1 MAQAKCGYISFV
13 SQLGTIDIS
22 KDASNFKMFIAGSW
36 YLIKV
41 PFPWFSPLASH
52 SHNTINSVIS
62 TAVTTWAIVCDQ
74 RSWTSKRSL
83 LIAGTRLG
91 SGRESHKLFPS
102 HIIPLPKLRVNH
114 FGVTPDPLAS
124 VPSRPA
130 QRIIYQR
137 AIVRLD
143 GYPLLLPS
151 RPGPPAELQ
160 LQSQRRAR
168 KLRGLSRAN
177 ELWGG

>member
-1 MAQAKCGYISFV
+1 M
-13 SQLGTIDIS
+13 L
-22 KDASNFKMFIAGSW
+22 FIVGPW
-36 YLIKV
+36 YLIKL

-52 SHNTINSVIS
+52 SHNAINSVIS
-62 TAVTTWAIVCDQ
+62 TTLTTWAIVCDQ

-83 LIAGTRLG
+83 LISGIRLS
-91 SGRESHKLFPS
+91 SGRESHKLFLS
-102 HIIPLPKLRVNH
+102 HKNPRARAVCQSLSESLPGP
-114 FGVTPDPLAS
+114 FAS

-130 QRIIYQR
+130 QQIIYQW

-160 LQSQRRAR
+160 LQSRWRAR
-168 KLRGLSRAN
+168 KLKGLSQGN